1 MSVRYHLDEHIDPAV
16 AVGLRGRGIDVTTT
30 SDAGLLSA
38 DDEEHLR
45 FAVSEKRAIMT
56 HDEDFLVFH
65 SQGRPHYGIVFCHQE
80 ARTIG
85 QIVQSLVLIDAC
97 LTTDEMRDHVEFI

>member
-16 AVGLRGRGIDVTTT
+16 AVGLSGRGIDVTT
-30 SDAGLLSA
+30 SNDAGLLSA
-38 DDEEHLR
+38 DDEQHLR
-45 FAVSEKRAIMT
+45 FAFAEQRAFMT
-56 HDEDFLVFH
+56 HDEDFLVLH

-85 QIVQSLVLIDAC
+85 QIVRSLVLIDAC